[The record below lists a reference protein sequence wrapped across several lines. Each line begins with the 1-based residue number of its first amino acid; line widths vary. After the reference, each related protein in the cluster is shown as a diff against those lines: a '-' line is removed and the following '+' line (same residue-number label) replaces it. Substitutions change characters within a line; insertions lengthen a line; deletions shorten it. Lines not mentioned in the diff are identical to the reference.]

1 MVERAR
7 QRPKTHMITVTDEAK
22 AELKRT
28 IESRGLDPGQ
38 CLRLAV
44 PPTWTGQSDFGVVIG
59 GQGVADNAIEF
70 EGTTVLLVDADLAA
84 QLSNAVFDFKDA
96 RFTLDIY

>member
-1 MVERAR
+1 
-7 QRPKTHMITVTDEAK
+7 MITVTDDAK

-28 IESRGLDPGQ
+28 ADVRGLDPGQ

-44 PPTWTGQSDFGVVIG
+44 PPAWTGPGDFGVVIG
-59 GQGVADNAIEF
+59 GQGVADNAF
-70 EGTTVLLVDADLAA
+70 ELQGTTVLLVDADLAA
-84 QLSNAVFDFKDA
+84 QLSNAVFDFKDG

>member
-1 MVERAR
+1 
-7 QRPKTHMITVTDEAK
+7 MITVTDDAK

-28 IESRGLDPGQ
+28 ADVRGLDPGQ

-44 PPTWTGQSDFGVVIG
+44 PPAWTGAGDFGVVIG
-59 GQGVADNAIEF
+59 GQGVADNSFEF
-70 EGTTVLLVDADLAA
+70 QGTTVLLVDADLAA
-84 QLSNAVFDFKDA
+84 QLSNAVFDFKDG

>member
-1 MVERAR
+1 ML
-7 QRPKTHMITVTDEAK
+7 TVTEEAK
-22 AELKRT
+22 TELKRT
-28 IESRGLDPGQ
+28 VEARGLDPGQ

-44 PPTWTGQSDFGVVIG
+44 PPAWTGPGDFGVVIG
-59 GQGVADNAIEF
+59 GQGVADNPVEF

-84 QLSNAVFDFKDA
+84 QLSKAVFDFKDG

>member
-1 MVERAR
+1 M
-7 QRPKTHMITVTDEAK
+7 MTVTEEAK

-28 IESRGLDPGQ
+28 LESRGLDPGQ

-44 PPTWTGQSDFGVVIG
+44 PPTWTGQGDFGVVIG
-59 GQGVADNAIEF
+59 GKGAADNAVEF

-84 QLSNAVFDFKDA
+84 QLSSAVLDFKDA

>member
-1 MVERAR
+1 
-7 QRPKTHMITVTDEAK
+7 MITVTEEAK

-28 IESRGLDPGQ
+28 VEVRSLDPGQ

-44 PPTWTGQSDFGVVIG
+44 PPTWTGPGDFGVVIG
-59 GQGVADNAIEF
+59 GQGVADNAIEY

-84 QLSNAVFDFKDA
+84 QLSKAVFDFKDG